1 MRLMILGAT
10 GGIGRLL
17 VSGALEAGHEVTAF
31 VRSPEKVN
39 QKSPRLRVL
48 GGDLFDVP
56 QMAAAVRESEVVISG
71 FGPST
76 LRETTLRRDFGHAV
90 VQAMRV
96 AGVKRL
102 IHVTSAFLFSDAGA
116 MVALFGGTL
125 FHNVVKDHVR
135 SEAEMMQPDLEWT
148 MVRPPRLV
156 DQAAKGRIR
165 EIAGHLPKGGTVI
178 SRADVASFMLKEAV
192 APRYVRQV
200 VGISD

>member
-31 VRSPEKVN
+31 VRSPEKVS
-39 QKSPRLRVL
+39 QKSPRLRVI

-76 LRETTLRRDFGHAV
+76 LRKTTLRRDFGHAV

-102 IHVTSAFLFSDAGA
+102 IHVTSAFLFPDAGA

-135 SEAEMMQPDLEWT
+135 SEAELMQPDLEWT

-156 DQAAKGRIR
+156 DKAAKGRIR
-165 EIAGHLPKGGTVI
+165 EAAGHLPKGGTVI

>member
-31 VRSPEKVN
+31 VRSPEKVS
-39 QKSPRLRVL
+39 QKSPRLRVI
-48 GGDLFDVP
+48 GGDLFDVQ
-56 QMAAAVRESEVVISG
+56 QMAVAVRESEVVISG

-76 LRETTLRRDFGHAV
+76 LRKTTLRRDFGHAV

-96 AGVKRL
+96 AGVRRL

-156 DQAAKGRIR
+156 NQTAKGRIR
-165 EIAGHLPKGGTVI
+165 EVAGHLPKGGTVI
-178 SRADVASFMLKEAV
+178 SRGDVASFMLKEAA
-192 APRYVRQV
+192 APRYVRQI

>member
-1 MRLMILGAT
+1 MRLVILGAT

-17 VSGALEAGHEVTAF
+17 VSGALEEGHEVTAF
-31 VRSPEKVN
+31 VRSPEKVS
-39 QKSPRLRVL
+39 QKSTRLRVI

-56 QMAAAVRESEVVISG
+56 QMAASVRDSDAVISG

-76 LRETTLRRDFGHAV
+76 LRKTTLRRDFGHAV

-102 IHVTSAFLFSDAGA
+102 IHVTSAFLFPDGGA
-116 MVALFGGTL
+116 LIALFGGTL

-156 DQAAKGRIR
+156 DRGAKGRIR
-165 EIAGHLPKGGTVI
+165 ETAGHLPKGGTVI
-178 SRADVASFMLKEAV
+178 SRADVASFMLREAV
-192 APRYVRQV
+192 APRYMRQV